1 MYKKLIV
8 SVLLLLGISCIFSG
22 CDYTKNEIKNRLIV
36 QAIGVDATEEGVRV
50 TLQTLNTDMAGNPN
64 SGGNLGD
71 VISSVTVDGKNI
83 SDAISNVSKTV
94 GRKPLLSQNR
104 LLVFGKNTAKQGLYP
119 YLDYF
124 VRSTE
129 NRASVL
135 LAISDTTAEDVV
147 SAKMG
152 ESVLPANSLED
163 IFYAKRFNSH
173 IVKEELYS
181 FMNRLEEPD
190 TDAFLP
196 IIRAEQQKEGE
207 GKFFLTSV
215 GVFQKD
221 ALQYEMRND
230 AITALLLLNNQLEGG
245 FFTIENKDFHS
256 QTTAQIQQSKT
267 KIRSKMEQGNIH
279 YSIHVKMTLDLVENQ
294 TNTPFLTDQ
303 HFIASTK
310 KLCEERVSEMIN
322 TTLLDSFLEKR
333 SDPFRMLKRFSLEH
347 PLLYRKEKENFKT
360 ILPEL
365 TYSVFVD
372 VKISHIGNG
381 TENI

>member
-8 SVLLLLGISCIFSG
+8 SVLLLLGISCVFSG

-347 PLLYRKEKENFKT
+347 PLLYKKEKKNFKT